1 MWKIAETNEWH
12 LLEKEFEWVSDM
24 KGVIQDKIHHQE
36 GDVAIHTR
44 MVLDALLKLP
54 AYQELT
60 EQEQHI
66 LFAAALLHDVE
77 KRSTTTVEEDG
88 SVTSKNH
95 AKKGAL
101 TTRTI
106 LYKTIPAPFPIR
118 EQVCALVRF
127 HGLPLWAI
135 EKTDPA
141 KAVIEASLHLS
152 TKMLAILARA
162 DVLGRVCKDQQDLLY
177 KIDLFEA
184 LCEENECWGRPRSFS
199 TPAAKFHYLQRDG
212 SYPAFVPFDKP
223 GSRVVLMCG
232 LPGAGKDSYVR
243 KHYKDLP
250 VVNLDDIRKKYKI
263 SPTDTR
269 GNGTV
274 IQMAKEKARVLL
286 RAGESFVWNAT
297 NVTRQMREQLVDL
310 FITYDAFVTI
320 IYVEVAYEKL
330 HVQNNNREAVVP
342 RMVIEK
348 LLQKLEMPLQSE
360 AHEVI
365 YKF

>member
-12 LLEKEFEWVSDM
+12 LLEKEFDWVHDM
-24 KGVIQDKIHHQE
+24 NGVIQDKIHHQE

-44 MVLDALLKLP
+44 MVLDALVKLP
-54 AYQELT
+54 AFTTLP
-60 EQEQHI
+60 EQERHI
-66 LFAAALLHDVE
+66 IFAAALLHDVE
-77 KRSTTTVEEDG
+77 KRSTTITEEDG

-101 TTRTI
+101 TARNI
-106 LYKTIPAPFPIR
+106 LYKAIPAPFAIR

-141 KAVIEASLHLS
+141 KAVIEASLHLN
-152 TKMLAILARA
+152 TKMLAILATA
-162 DVLGRVCKDQQDLLY
+162 DVLGRICKDQQNLLY
-177 KIDLFEA
+177 KIDLFQA
-184 LCEENECWGRPRSFS
+184 LCEENECWGSPRGFS
-199 TPAAKFHYLQRDG
+199 TPSAKFHYLQKDG
-212 SYPAFVPFDKP
+212 TYPGFVPFDKP
-223 GSRVVLMCG
+223 GSRVVLMSG

-243 KHYKDLP
+243 KYYKDLP
-250 VVNLDDIRKKYKI
+250 VINLDDIRKKYKV
-263 SPTDTR
+263 SATDTR

-274 IQMAKEKARVLL
+274 IQMAKEKARVFL
-286 RAGESFVWNAT
+286 RAGEDFVWNAT

-310 FITYDAFVTI
+310 FITYNAFVTI
-320 IYVEVAYEKL
+320 IYVEVAYNKL

-342 RMVIEK
+342 WTVIEK
-348 LLQKLEMPLQSE
+348 LLQKLELPLQSE

-365 YKF
+365 YKY